1 MGATQGGVTLGR
13 SDTLLTDRARD
24 FLAAGPADSCT
35 LIAHVCQLPAV
46 PGTVADHM
54 ALALFA
60 QHRGFRRGDDGRWHL
75 VAEQGSVTIGAP
87 GPIGGPGVTIEAP
100 SSGTALRPT
109 GRVDTLDALPYVV
122 VDVETTGS
130 SPLGDRITE
139 VAAVVVENGE
149 VRTVFETLVNPRR
162 PIPPY
167 ISALT
172 HITWDMVKDAPTFGE
187 ICDQLLGVLEGRIF
201 VAHNAS
207 FDWRFVNAEVE
218 RAIGRQLEGRRLCT
232 VRLARKVLPHLRR
245 RSLDSVTHH
254 YAIEIAARHRAGG
267 DALATAH
274 VLLRLLRDARGRGCE
289 TWNDLEALLGGGRRL
304 RAKRRPPAMPHPV
317 SEDTTA

>member
-1 MGATQGGVTLGR
+1 VAATHGGVTLGR

-54 ALALFA
+54 AVALFA

-75 VAEQGSVTIGAP
+75 VAEGTSTSMGIATPLAAPAITTEASSAGAAF
-87 GPIGGPGVTIEAP
+87 AP
-100 SSGTALRPT
+100 PARM
-109 GRVDTLDALPYVV
+109 DALESLPYAV

-172 HITWDMVKDAPTFGE
+172 HITWDMVKDAPTFAE

-245 RSLDSVTHH
+245 RSLDSVTNH

-274 VLLRLLRDARGRGCE
+274 VLLRLLRDVRGRGCE
-289 TWNDLEALLGGGRRL
+289 TWNDLETLLGGGRRL
-304 RAKRRPPAMPHPV
+304 RGKRRPPAMPHPV